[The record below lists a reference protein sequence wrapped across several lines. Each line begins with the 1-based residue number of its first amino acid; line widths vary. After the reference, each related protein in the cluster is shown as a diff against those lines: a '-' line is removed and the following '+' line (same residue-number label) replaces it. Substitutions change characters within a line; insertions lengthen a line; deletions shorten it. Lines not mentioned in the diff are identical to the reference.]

1 MRSRKGNMHIGRSLL
16 LALAVMALSG
26 QSRSHSG
33 IHPED
38 MDTTCKPCTDF
49 WRYVNG
55 NWLDKNPIPADKS
68 SWGPFPMLTDAN
80 QERVRTILEAAPS
93 TSNVTGGDA
102 RRMSDFYSSCM
113 NTTAID
119 RSGYVPLEPD
129 FARIAAIRSRADL
142 NAVLAEFQRMGRPF
156 GATNG
161 AVVGP
166 FRVTSGRDPKNPN
179 RVIARV
185 VERDGAGRTGS
196 SIFSLPDRDYY
207 FREDAKSNQIRTAF
221 LQHAAKLIQLTG
233 TSPADATE
241 QAQTVF
247 NFEKTIAESVM
258 TIAEKRDPDKTYH
271 PMDLAGLKGLA
282 PNVDWTLLLRELGLP
297 ESTTVNVS
305 EPELL
310 KRVNQQIAEVPLET
324 WKTWLRW
331 RDLQLSA
338 PYLAKP
344 FAQESFHFERTVL
357 AGIPQE
363 PPRWQTCASYVDRDL
378 SDALSKAYV
387 EKYFPPD
394 AKQRMIQLVENLR
407 AALREQLEESEWMQ
421 PATKRLAIAKLNA
434 LQVQIG
440 YPDAW
445 HDYSAMRI
453 QGADFF
459 ANVRATWT
467 WGEHYEV
474 AKIGK
479 PVSHTDWAMTAP
491 TVNAYSSAADA
502 KVVFPAGIL
511 QPPFFDPDAD
521 DAANYGAIGAVIGHE
536 IGHQFD
542 DGGSKFDATG
552 ALKNWWTDADR
563 KNFETRTAC
572 VVDQFNAI
580 DVGGGLHHNGKQ
592 VLGEALG
599 DLGGLSV
606 AYRAY
611 HRSLGGKTGP
621 VIDGFS
627 ADQRFF
633 IAFARL
639 WGVKMREEAMRL
651 QINTNPH
658 PVAQW
663 RAIATLRNLPE
674 FQRAFQCK
682 PGDPMVRPATEQC
695 KLW

>member
-1 MRSRKGNMHIGRSLL
+1 MRIGRSLL
-16 LALAVMALSG
+16 LPLAVIALSG
-26 QSRSHSG
+26 QSASHSG

-55 NWLDKNPIPADKS
+55 NWLDKNPIPSDKS
-68 SWGPFPMLTDAN
+68 SWGPFPILTDAN
-80 QERVRTILEAAPS
+80 QERIRTILEASVTTSSPS
-93 TSNVTGGDA
+93 VDPNA
-102 RRMSDFYSSCM
+102 RRMGDFYSSCM
-113 NTTAID
+113 NTARID
-119 RSGYVPLEPD
+119 SSGYAPLQSD
-129 FARIAAIRSRADL
+129 FARIDAIRSRADL
-142 NAVLAEFQRMGRPF
+142 SAVFAYFQRLGRPF
-156 GATNG
+156 GAVNG

-166 FRVTSGRDPKNPN
+166 FRVTSGQDPKNPT
-179 RVIARV
+179 RVIARI
-185 VERDGAGRTGS
+185 VEREGAGRTGS

-207 FREDAKSNQIRTAF
+207 FRDDDKSKQIRAEF
-221 LQHAAKLIQLTG
+221 LKHAATLLQLTG
-233 TSPADATE
+233 TSPTE
-241 QAQTVF
+241 AMTQARTVL
-247 NFEKTIAESVM
+247 NFEKTIAESVL
-258 TIAEKRDPDKTYH
+258 TIAEKRDPDKLYH
-271 PMDLAGLKGLA
+271 PMDVPGLKALA
-282 PNVDWTLLLRELGLP
+282 PNVDWSLLLHELGLP

-310 KRVNQQIAEVPLET
+310 KKVNQQISEAPLDT
-324 WKTWLRW
+324 WRTWLRW

-338 PYLAKP
+338 SYLARP
-344 FAQESFHFERTVL
+344 FAEESFHFDRTVL
-357 AGIPQE
+357 AGVPQE
-363 PPRWQTCASYVDRDL
+363 PPRWKTCAGYVDRDL

-387 EKYFPPD
+387 EKYFPPE
-394 AKQRMIQLVENLR
+394 AKRRMTQLVENVR
-407 AALREQLEESEWMQ
+407 AALREQLEQSEWMQ
-421 PATKRLAIAKLNA
+421 PVTKKLAIAKLNA

-445 HDYSAMRI
+445 HDYSAMQVDRSS
-453 QGADFF
+453 FF
-459 ANVRATWT
+459 TNVRAAWA
-467 WGEHYEV
+467 WGEHYEI
-474 AKIGK
+474 AKIGQ
-479 PVSHTDWAMTAP
+479 PVSHVDWGMTAP
-491 TVNAYSSAADA
+491 TVNAYSSAADV

-511 QPPFFDPDAD
+511 QPPFFDADAD

-542 DGGSKFDATG
+542 DGGSKFDANG

-572 VVDQFNAI
+572 VVNQFNAI
-580 DVGGGLHHNGKQ
+580 DVGGGLHHNGRQ

-611 HRSLGGKTGP
+611 HKSLGGTPGP
-621 VIDGFS
+621 MIDGFS

-639 WGVKMREEAMRL
+639 WGVKMREESVRL
-651 QINTNPH
+651 QINTNSH
-658 PVAQW
+658 PLPQW

-674 FQRAFQCK
+674 FQRAFQCQA
-682 PGDPMVRPATEQC
+682 GDTMVRPAAEQC

>member
-1 MRSRKGNMHIGRSLL
+1 MRIIRLL
-16 LALAVMALSG
+16 LVISALVGLSTG
-26 QSRSHSG
+26 QSRTHSG

-38 MDTTCKPCTDF
+38 MDKTCKPCTDF

-55 NWLDKNPIPADKS
+55 GWLDKNPIPADKS
-68 SWGPFPMLTDAN
+68 SWGPFPLLAEAN
-80 QERVRTILEAAPS
+80 QERVRTILEAASASPHPPES
-93 TSNVTGGDA
+93 ADV
-102 RRMSDFYSSCM
+102 RRMGDFYASCM
-113 NTTAID
+113 NTAAID
-119 RSGYVPLEPD
+119 SKGYAPLEPD
-129 FARIAAIRSRADL
+129 FARIAAIRSPADL
-142 NAVLAEFQRMGRPF
+142 NAAFAYFQRVGRPF
-156 GATNG
+156 GAVNG

-166 FRVTSGRDPKNPN
+166 FRITAGQDPKNPT

-207 FREDAKSNQIRTAF
+207 FRGDDKSKQIRSEF
-221 LQHAAKLIQLTG
+221 LQHAAKLIELTG
-233 TSPADATE
+233 TPDAE
-241 QAQTVF
+241 AMAQAESIL

-271 PMDLAGLKGLA
+271 PMDLAGLKALA
-282 PNVDWTLLLRELGLP
+282 PNVDWTLLFNQLGLA
-297 ESTTVNVS
+297 ESAIVNVS
-305 EPELL
+305 EPQFLQ
-310 KRVNQQIAEVPLET
+310 RVNQQIADVPLET

-357 AGIPQE
+357 SGIPQE
-363 PPRWQTCASYVDRDL
+363 PPRWQTCAGYVDSDL
-378 SDALSKAYV
+378 SDALGKAYV
-387 EKYFPPD
+387 EKYFPPE
-394 AKQRMIQLVENLR
+394 AKRRVTELVENLR
-407 AALREQLEESEWMQ
+407 AALREQLEQSDWMQ
-421 PATKRLAIAKLNA
+421 PATKKLALVKLNA
-434 LQVQIG
+434 LQVQVG
-440 YPDAW
+440 YPEAW
-445 HDYSAMRI
+445 HDYSAMHIDR
-453 QGADFF
+453 GDFF
-459 ANVRATWT
+459 GNVRAAWT
-467 WGEHYEV
+467 WGEHYEITKV
-474 AKIGK
+474 GQ
-479 PVSHTDWAMTAP
+479 PVSHVDWAMTTP
-491 TVNAYSSAADA
+491 TVNAYSSTTDV

-542 DGGSKFDATG
+542 DGGSKFDSTG
-552 ALKNWWTDADR
+552 ALKNWWSDADR

-580 DVGGGLHHNGKQ
+580 DVGGGLHHNGRQ

-611 HRSLGGKTGP
+611 HRSLGGRPGP
-621 VIDGFS
+621 VIDGFT

-633 IAFARL
+633 IAFARV
-639 WGVKMREEAMRL
+639 WGVEMREAAVRL

-658 PVAQW
+658 PLGQW

-674 FQRAFQCK
+674 FQRAFHCQ
-682 PGDPMVRPATEQC
+682 PGDPMVRPAAEQC